1 MGTPGG
7 PISNL
12 GLIPIMAL
20 ADQMTVASSRIVK
33 RLDVVRDVGD
43 SELPRLVNR
52 PPYPCLLQTTEEGQ
66 YGSIVPAIAF
76 AAHAWL

>member
-43 SELPRLVNR
+43 SELPRLVN
-52 PPYPCLLQTTEEGQ
+52 LSL
-66 YGSIVPAIAF
+66 IHI
-76 AAHAWL
+76 